1 MSRHTPRTFSQFRH
15 RLVTTGAALLLLMTP
30 GTALKAQVTTYSS
43 LSAWLAAVS
52 GSGLDTFNDL
62 SLDVN
67 NPPPSLSRSAGSFTY
82 VARATEG
89 LFAVGPVGDTWLSTN
104 TANDVL
110 SFDSFSPAVRGIGG
124 LFFGTDID
132 GVLIPSGTL
141 RVSWATSAGNG
152 FLDLV
157 NPSATTFFGLTVN
170 GTITSLSLQ
179 DLTPDDE
186 ANYWPTAND
195 LRLATVVPEPS
206 TYLLV
211 GMALAM
217 LVVLRRWKRA

>member
-1 MSRHTPRTFSQFRH
+1 MTPN
-15 RLVTTGAALLLLMTP
+15 AALE
-30 GTALKAQVTTYSS
+30 AQVTTYSS

-52 GSGLDTFNDL
+52 SPSVDTFNEL

-67 NPPPSLSRSAGSFTY
+67 NPPLSLSRSIGTYSY
-82 VARATEG
+82 VARAAEG
-89 LFAVGPVGDTWLSTN
+89 LFSVGPVGDTWLSTN
-104 TANDVL
+104 LADDRL
-110 SFDSFSPAVRGIGG
+110 QFDSFSASVRAIGG
-124 LFFGTDID
+124 NFFGTDFE
-132 GVLIPSGTL
+132 GAFLPTGTL
-141 RVSWATSAGNG
+141 RVSWMTSAGNG

-157 NPSATTFFGLTVN
+157 NPSTTTFFGLTVN

-179 DLTPDDE
+179 NLSPDD
-186 ANYWPTAND
+186 AAYWPTAND

-217 LVVLRRWKRA
+217 LVVVRRWKRA